1 MGILADSEAFR
12 DCEADM
18 ETTGTTAVSVCQVR
32 FSEQL
37 TRVLAVETQVS
48 IDAHG
53 ALITLTRRS
62 SHSRRPAH
70 PSQSNVR

>member
-1 MGILADSEAFR
+1 MGILADAEAFR

-18 ETTGTTAVSVCQVR
+18 DTTGTTAISVCRVR

-48 IDAHG
+48 VDAHG
-53 ALITLTRRS
+53 ALITLSSRS

-70 PSQSNVR
+70 PSGLNIR